1 MHKEEYLLTLR
12 NANYALFHRMLT
24 TVFLSWTV
32 RQPCFLSMMDMEV
45 TLADHIGKFW
55 EPQFQVLCSFF
66 FPEFWSSDTISCL
79 VLFFSILPFVF
90 PSRIFDLFL
99 ISPGL
104 VLIQEAFPYINI
116 CLFFTE
122 N

>member
-1 MHKEEYLLTLR
+1 MHKEEYPLTLR
-12 NANYALFHRMLT
+12 NANYALFRRMLT

-45 TLADHIGKFW
+45 TLADRIGNILGT
-55 EPQFQVLCSFF
+55 PVPGPLFF
-66 FPEFWSSDTISCL
+66 SFPEFWSSDTISCL
-79 VLFFSILPFVF
+79 VLFFSILPFLL